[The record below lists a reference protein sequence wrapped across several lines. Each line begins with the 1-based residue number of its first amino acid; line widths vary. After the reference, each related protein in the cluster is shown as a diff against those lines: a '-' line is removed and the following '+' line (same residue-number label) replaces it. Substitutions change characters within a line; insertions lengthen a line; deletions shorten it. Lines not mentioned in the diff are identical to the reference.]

1 MRFDLLRCEILL
13 LVAVLCPVASFVV
26 QSPTQPYRP
35 LFVLT
40 TSPQT
45 FGSSSSPTSGSALY
59 SAAGNEDDP
68 ENQEGANLAAELFKF
83 AQDKGIDVSADDLE
97 DDEEDDEL
105 EDDDDDEEEFN
116 IPQGAINAFLGYDT
130 GDVGEKL
137 AGNVSLTDDQLYSE
151 MKDRVLDT
159 AGGFVE
165 LVGGAKDDDDDDDD
179 ITIIMLDQNVVNES
193 RSRQEDAFAWID
205 STAPEMEERRRSV
218 LVRELRR
225 VQRAS
230 FLHFVLLCLIPTA
243 LLIIVIA
250 TVAGEDE
257 VCESDATFCELE
269 PRTFMNAFTTRCV
282 CDAIPIDR
290 ED

>member
-1 MRFDLLRCEILL
+1 MTILPGASTGEETSFPVLNTEVERAEGVDL
-13 LVAVLCPVASFVV
+13 
-26 QSPTQPYRP
+26 
-35 LFVLT
+35 
-40 TSPQT
+40 
-45 FGSSSSPTSGSALY
+45 
-59 SAAGNEDDP
+59 
-68 ENQEGANLAAELFKF
+68 
-83 AQDKGIDVSADDLE
+83 
-97 DDEEDDEL
+97 
-105 EDDDDDEEEFN
+105 
-116 IPQGAINAFLGYDT
+116 QGA
-130 GDVGEKL
+130 VGE
-137 AGNVSLTDDQLYSE
+137 NNDND
-151 MKDRVLDT
+151 
-159 AGGFVE
+159 
-165 LVGGAKDDDDDDDD
+165 DDDDDDDD